1 MGQTKPV
8 KSKNNSLLLQTVQ
21 ESLILSIILNLKE
34 TVPQTEAVPQRKQF
48 PKGNSS
54 PKETVPQRKQF
65 PKGNSS
71 SKGTNSPKGT
81 VLLRKYKLNRV
92 INSKLWKHF
101 AAYSIN
107 IYAKPWNKSKPNTTR
122 SVPV

>member
-65 PKGNSS
+65 LKRNEFPKRNSS
-71 SKGTNSPKGT
+71 PEE
-81 VLLRKYKLNRV
+81 V
-92 INSKLWKHF
+92 
-101 AAYSIN
+101 
-107 IYAKPWNKSKPNTTR
+107 
-122 SVPV
+122 